1 MTSLLDGKKIKYVPG
16 TYISTSD
23 KKNMQPCSKFY
34 EIYGEIKFPFRKPAW
49 KPTCWFP
56 GLSLNETSAQVN

>member
-34 EIYGEIKFPFRKPAW
+34 EIYGEIKFPFRKP
-49 KPTCWFP
+49 
-56 GLSLNETSAQVN
+56 V